1 MMSKV
6 NAKLE
11 ALAVKERERK
21 KEAAAKQAAWEQ
33 EQARLTRERH
43 AREAEEFKA
52 AEALAAQRYTP
63 RTLQHS
69 HASKPVLCC
78 CVARLTTHQSL
89 CFVVVFRV

>member
-33 EQARLTRERH
+33 EQARVTRERH

-63 RTLQHS
+63 RAPPH
-69 HASKPVLCC
+69 PNLCC
-78 CVARLTTHQSL
+78 AARLMAS
-89 CFVVVFRV
+89 VVLRI